1 MLLAQGTE
9 RFRELFEEILE
20 ERPLGVFI
28 RSVVGMD
35 RNELKK
41 AFAKVSNYSRFNFKQ
56 MEFIDVIIDS
66 VAKNGILELNKLSEN
81 PQLQNIYSGGIIELF
96 GTETAKEIFSVLK
109 DVNNS
114 VA

>member
-1 MLLAQGTE
+1 MNTCSANSLLQNKTAS
-9 RFRELFEEILE
+9 
-20 ERPLGVFI
+20 
-28 RSVVGMD
+28 SVLRD
-35 RNELKK
+35 LKK